1 MTRCLNTKIQESTHI
16 HAHTHNV
23 RHRHSTLVEC
33 SRNFVIFFSDI
44 NPNRSLNSN
53 VIIQWFSMALCPF
66 SCSPFLSHIVSYML
80 PFAGI
85 AHSFFTI
92 GTRRLS
98 LHLSVVS
105 KDVSQRYLR
114 HVWLYVLLCPPCDK
128 LAGLSVYS
136 ILMFVHGTVYVVIC
150 GIVKV
155 LSSRC
160 FVLRMFMSS
169 RGKNIQSKTHLRR
182 RLKVQ
187 IKLLHINLIKKYCEN
202 AENGCNLWLYCLWRS
217 MSQECEQPQK
227 TRANATSEDDGLLVI

>member
-136 ILMFVHGTVYVVIC
+136 ILMFVYGTVYVVIC

-187 IKLLHINLIKKYCEN
+187 IKLLHINLIKK
-202 AENGCNLWLYCLWRS
+202 
-217 MSQECEQPQK
+217 
-227 TRANATSEDDGLLVI
+227 